1 MCWDAVKYCL
11 WQSGMINKKSHN
23 NLNGYQLVS
32 PFHPRIDSAE
42 AMARVPRG
50 HVLGFFKFGDVFKSE
65 DEIQDNDTPPRTHS
79 LPFHVMI
86 STGQGHAAGNKKLYK
101 DGAQGYLGGTRSAHA
116 DVELG

>member
-1 MCWDAVKYCL
+1 
-11 WQSGMINKKSHN
+11 MINKKSHN